1 MSDRSSSSSA
11 PSRPAAPVLRRRTV
25 LALAAG
31 ASAGLGLPALA
42 QARAVRVGVTLDH
55 SSVEK
60 ANGTGLFLGSSACFA
75 AINKAGGIHGARVE
89 LQLADDQFKP
99 DVAKAN
105 ALTFAADPA
114 VLAILHPLGTR
125 QASEVSDAVPGL
137 PVVGPNTGTVAL
149 RRKNT
154 PNTFWVRANYDQEID
169 RLVAQAVTL
178 GQTRIGLVHSN
189 DPLGQSLLAGFNAA
203 LAKAKL
209 EPAVIAT
216 TPNTISME
224 VEPAA
229 KRIAE
234 ARPHVVIVGLA
245 GTAPAFVKALRAA
258 GGKSSAYGLSIT
270 AGSLSAM
277 GDLAHGLGFSIVVP
291 SPYATRHEIV
301 RRYQADMLAAGQQTF
316 SLPSLEGYVNA
327 RVLAEGLRR
336 AGPGASRAQLMAAL
350 ESIESY
356 ELGGMK
362 ISFGRGNR
370 EGSQFVD
377 VAVIGAGGRLLT

>member
-1 MSDRSSSSSA
+1 MPDRSSSSA
-11 PSRPAAPVLRRRTV
+11 PSRPAAPALRRRTV
-25 LALAAG
+25 LTLAAAG

-42 QARAVRVGVTLDH
+42 QARTVRIGVTLDH

-105 ALTFAADPA
+105 ALAFAADPA

-125 QASEVSDAVPGL
+125 QASEISDAVPGL

-209 EPAVIAT
+209 EPAIIAT

-291 SPYATRHEIV
+291 SPFATRHEIV

>member
-1 MSDRSSSSSA
+1 MSDR
-11 PSRPAAPVLRRRTV
+11 PTVRPTPAAPALRRRTV
-25 LALAAG
+25 LALAAAG

-42 QARAVRVGVTLDH
+42 QPVRPVRIGVTLDN
-55 SSVEK
+55 SGVEK
-60 ANGTGLFLGSSACFA
+60 ANGSGMLLGSRAFFEA
-75 AINKAGGIHGARVE
+75 VNKRGGIHGAPIE
-89 LQLADDQFKP
+89 LQLVDDQFKP

-105 ALTFAADPA
+105 ALAFAADA
-114 VLAILHPLGTR
+114 SVLAILHPLGTR
-125 QASEVSDAVPGL
+125 QSAEVSDAVPGM

-209 EPAVIAT
+209 EPAVVAT
-216 TPNTISME
+216 TPNTTSME

-229 KRIAE
+229 ARIAE
-234 ARPHVVIVGLA
+234 VKPHVVIVGLA

-291 SPYATRHEIV
+291 SPFATRNEIV
-301 RRYQADMLAAGQQTF
+301 RRYQADMQAAGQTTF
-316 SLPSLEGYVNA
+316 SLPSLEGYVDA
-327 RVLAEGLRR
+327 CVLAEGLRR
-336 AGPGASRAQLMAAL
+336 AGPGATRARLMAAL
-350 ESIESY
+350 ESIEGY
-356 ELGGMK
+356 DLGGMK
-362 ISFGRGNR
+362 ISFGRANR

-377 VAVIGAGGRLLT
+377 VAVIGASGRLLT

>member
-1 MSDRSSSSSA
+1 MPDRSSSSA
-11 PSRPAAPVLRRRTV
+11 PSRPAAPALRRRTV
-25 LALAAG
+25 LTLAAAG

-42 QARAVRVGVTLDH
+42 QARAVRIGVTLDH

-60 ANGTGLFLGSSACFA
+60 ANGTGLFLGSSACFT
-75 AINKAGGIHGARVE
+75 AINKAGGIHGAKVE

-105 ALTFAADPA
+105 ALAFAADPA

-203 LAKAKL
+203 LAKARL
-209 EPAVIAT
+209 EPAIIAT

-291 SPYATRHEIV
+291 SPFATRHEIV

-350 ESIESY
+350 ESIEGY